1 MDFSGCLT
9 NISIDYKTGFPR
21 LEFSADQK
29 MSLASAEELQGQ
41 RLTISFKRYRQ
52 KRSLDANSYFHV
64 LVGKIAEAVGTSLT
78 EVKNHLLAE
87 YGQHEI
93 ISDQLVPM
101 IVRDTVDWQ
110 KLETVHLKPTS
121 ATRVLDDG
129 KLYRVY
135 YLMRGSHTF
144 DTAEMARLIDG
155 TVEEAKALG
164 IETATP
170 EEIAHMKELWHE
182 KHH

>member
-29 MSLASAEELQGQ
+29 MPLASVEELQGQ
-41 RLTISFKRYRQ
+41 RLSVSFKRYRQ

-64 LVGKIAEAVGTSLT
+64 LAGKIAEVTGSSLT
-78 EVKNHLLAE
+78 EVKNHLLSE
-87 YGQHEI
+87 YGQYEI
-93 ISDQLVPM
+93 IDNKLVPM
-101 IVRDTVDWQ
+101 IIREEVEWE
-110 KLETVHLKPTS
+110 KLETVHLKPTP

-129 KLYRVY
+129 RLYRVY

-144 DTAEMARLIDG
+144 DTAEMSRLIDK
-155 TVEEAKALG
+155 TIEEAKALG
-164 IETATP
+164 IETLTP
-170 EEIAHMKELWHE
+170 AELERMKAAYE